1 LSGSCYIVFYVLTAW
16 NWETHLHAIYNGG
29 DSNSDNGGI
38 LTVAFVLVPREY
50 GEDVLHKHARKTIMV
65 TYYRFH
71 KQPKHNILISSTAFV
86 LSRLVSFL
94 LFCASNKW
102 KMPWNNVIVVQII
115 ASCHPIIIHLL
126 YMLVFVYWNFI
137 LTKTNFKRCTL
148 LVFEEWFQNVLCDF
162 ASEI

>member
-1 LSGSCYIVFYVLTAW
+1 VLTAW
-16 NWETHLHAIYNGG
+16 NWETHLHAIYNFG

-38 LTVAFVLVPREY
+38 LTVAFVQVPREY

-86 LSRLVSFL
+86 LLRLVSFL

-102 KMPWNNVIVVQII
+102 KICLGIMFCSSNNWILSSHYHSFAQYVGL
-115 ASCHPIIIHLL
+115 CLL
-126 YMLVFVYWNFI
+126 KFYFN
-137 LTKTNFKRCTL
+137 
-148 LVFEEWFQNVLCDF
+148 QNQL
-162 ASEI
+162 